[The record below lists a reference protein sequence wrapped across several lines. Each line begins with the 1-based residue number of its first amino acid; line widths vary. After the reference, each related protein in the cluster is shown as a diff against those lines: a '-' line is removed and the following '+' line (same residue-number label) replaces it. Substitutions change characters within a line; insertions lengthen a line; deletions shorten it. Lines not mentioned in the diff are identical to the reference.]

1 MGNGKSSPAAPTDTP
16 LNQIMN
22 QSGSGI
28 ASGVGAVLGVSPNTS
43 GGVATLGTAPI
54 NGQCVQFNSA
64 GQAVPAGGACTV
76 GAGGGTVNAGTKGQI
91 AAYNA
96 STNAVVGIPAQCT
109 PIETFGGD
117 GNNSTVNDTPFDNLV
132 AAFGTNGGCIG
143 FAPGIYSFS
152 SARTIKVVGVRLI
165 DAESVKAL
173 FEPEKPCKQEHR

>member
-1 MGNGKSSPAAPTDTP
+1 MASACNSIRRGRPSLLAGRARLAPAAALSTP
-16 LNQIMN
+16 
-22 QSGSGI
+22 GR
-28 ASGVGAVLGVSPNTS
+28 
-43 GGVATLGTAPI
+43 
-54 NGQCVQFNSA
+54 
-64 GQAVPAGGACTV
+64 
-76 GAGGGTVNAGTKGQI
+76 KGQI

-109 PIETFGGD
+109 PIETFGGG